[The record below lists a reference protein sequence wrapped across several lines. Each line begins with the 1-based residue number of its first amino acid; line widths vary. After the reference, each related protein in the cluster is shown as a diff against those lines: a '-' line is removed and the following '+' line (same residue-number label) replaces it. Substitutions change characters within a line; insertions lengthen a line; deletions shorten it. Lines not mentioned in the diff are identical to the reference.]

1 MTRTFDA
8 VGFDLDD
15 TLLDHTGSATAAVRG
30 WVTEL
35 GGTPPDA
42 TTSSTRRSRSSSAGT
57 RQLAGFRQ

>member
-1 MTRTFDA
+1 VTRTFDA

-35 GGTPPDA
+35 GDTPPDA
-42 TTSSTRRSRSSSAGT
+42 TTS
-57 RQLAGFRQ
+57 